1 MKTLQPAIKWSGS
14 KRSQA
19 QNIVSFFPREIDTYY
34 EPFCGGCSV
43 LRAMFETDIRA
54 NNYICSDT
62 NTVLISLWQMIKQ
75 NPKIVINEYRVL
87 WEQLNSLDDV
97 AKQKEFYNKIRDKF
111 NRTKHPLDFMFLDRT
126 CFNGLIR
133 YNKYGEFN
141 SPFHINRGGIKPDTF
156 EKIITEWSELLRIF
170 DVEFKISSY
179 HWTRPGEKDFLY
191 LDPPY
196 ANTKG
201 MYWQEFDNVRFF
213 RWLKNVPCA
222 WALSYDGKSGEEDNT
237 YDVPTEIYD
246 EHYYLSSGNSSFKRI
261 TETDKNAKVFESLY
275 IKKANL

>member
-1 MKTLQPAIKWSGS
+1 MNTFQPAIKWSGS

-19 QNIVSFFPREIDTYY
+19 QNIVSFFPREIETYY

-43 LRAMFETDIRA
+43 LRAMFETDIKVKH
-54 NNYICSDT
+54 YVCSDT
-62 NTVLISLWQMIKQ
+62 NITLISLWQLIKS
-75 NPKIVINEYRVL
+75 NPKLVSTQYKKL
-87 WEQLNSLDDV
+87 WTQLNSLEDV
-97 AKQKEFYNKIRDKF
+97 EQQKEFYEKIRDKF
-111 NRTKHPLDFMFLDRT
+111 NKEKNPFDFMFLNRT

-133 YNKYGEFN
+133 YNKKGEFN
-141 SPFHINRGGIKPDTF
+141 SPFHLNRGGIKPDTF
-156 EKIITEWSELLRIF
+156 EKIIKEWSKLINQHN
-170 DVEFKISSY
+170 VEFKMMTYQWVKPSAD
-179 HWTRPGEKDFLY
+179 DFMY

-196 ANTKG
+196 AKTKG

-261 TETDKNAKVFESLY
+261 TETDNNAKVFESLY
-275 IKKANL
+275 LKNL